1 VTSTGQYLTVNSY
14 KNPDLFWAVRGG
26 GGGTYGIVTSVTYRT
41 HPSLPLTAVFFAAN
55 STNNITFSKFLT
67 EFMRIQSSL
76 ADSGFSGYALI
87 GPDAIE
93 WFYIALNVTQGQ
105 ANKTVDPFFAFA
117 NNLTSEGLNVS
128 SAFTQPFP
136 SFYSWYTLL
145 YTSSADAVGFISE
158 IASRLI
164 TRDVLEQNPQALADT
179 IISMNGAT
187 WQYVFVNFME
197 LYLRLLILEQ
207 SCSRWCC
214 VESGP

>member
-41 HPSLPLTAVFFAAN
+41 HPSLPLTAVFFGAN
-55 STNNITFSKFLT
+55 STNNATFSQFLA

-76 ADSGFSGYALI
+76 ADAGFCGYALI
-87 GPDAIE
+87 GPGATFQ
-93 WFYIALNVTQGQ
+93 WFYMALNVTQAQ
-105 ANKTVDPFFAFA
+105 ANKTVDPFFGFA
-117 NNLTSEGLNVS
+117 NNLTSEGLNVLG
-128 SAFTQPFP
+128 ALTQPFP

-145 YTSSADAVGFISE
+145 FATGRQVGSNQE

-164 TRDVLEQNPQALADT
+164 TRDVIERHPQALADT
-179 IISMNGAT
+179 IISMDGAT
-187 WQYVFVNFME
+187 WQCVFLNCME
-197 LYLRLLILEQ
+197 LYLKSLILEQ
-207 SCSRWCC
+207 PCSRWCC